1 MFIGRYAVR
10 LSASPSSVEPD
21 PIALRTGRAAVDLC
35 GSVPASSP
43 STGLRALVA
52 DDDADIVSLLR
63 ADLERAGYAVE
74 QASDGREALEL
85 VQRRCPDVALFDVV
99 MPGLDGFELTRR
111 VRAAP
116 ETRDLP
122 VILLTALHDGER
134 VAAGL
139 AAGADDYV
147 KKPFSLRE
155 LRARVGAVVA
165 RAHGQRFGHDHVH
178 PEAGQDLA
186 RENALERLLT
196 TRRMKSALQPIWDVQ
211 AGRLLGYEALA
222 RPHRDFGFA
231 GPGEAFV
238 VAERLQRVPE
248 LCALGR
254 EAALGRA
261 PELPPGVLLF
271 VNMAPESLARG
282 GDMVERF
289 AATVRAAGLAPE
301 QVVVEITERTTG
313 DPDEVVRQAVLLQR
327 LGFGLALDDVG
338 SGNSGLEF
346 MRLLPLDFVK
356 IDRSVVTSAARDA
369 RAQAVFMGI
378 VAYARRLGTRVIAE
392 GLEDADSLGVLSAE
406 ADVDVSLSRDIHGA
420 QGYLLGRPSARALI
434 AGEDHAS
441 PHALDELLR
450 RPPRD

>member
-1 MFIGRYAVR
+1 M
-10 LSASPSSVEPD
+10 
-21 PIALRTGRAAVDLC
+21 
-35 GSVPASSP
+35 PASSP
-43 STGLRALVA
+43 STALRAVVA

-63 ADLERAGYAVE
+63 ADLERAGYAVDH
-74 QASDGREALEL
+74 ASDGRQALEL
-85 VQRRCPDVALFDVV
+85 VQRRRPDVALFDVV

-122 VILLTALHDGER
+122 VILLTALHDGDR

-165 RAHGQRFGHDHVH
+165 RAQGRRFGHDAPHVE
-178 PEAGQDLA
+178 PGQELA

-196 TRRMKSALQPIWDVQ
+196 ERRMKSALQPIWDLQ
-211 AGRLLGYEALA
+211 AGTLLGYEALA

-248 LCALGR
+248 LCHLGR
-254 EAALGRA
+254 EAALRRA
-261 PELPPGVLLF
+261 PELPAGVLLF
-271 VNMAPESLARG
+271 INMAPESLARG
-282 GDMVERF
+282 GDVVERF
-289 AATVRAAGLAPE
+289 ADAVHAAGLLPE
-301 QVVVEITERTTG
+301 QVIVEITERTTG
-313 DPDEVVRQAVLLQR
+313 DPDEVVRQAFALR
-327 LGFGLALDDVG
+327 GLGFGLALDDVG
-338 SGNSGLEF
+338 SGNSGLEL

-356 IDRSVVTSAARDA
+356 IDRSVVANAARDP

-392 GLEDADSLGVLSAE
+392 GLEDAASLDALSEE
-406 ADVDVSLSRDIHGA
+406 AGVDVSLARDIHGG
-420 QGYLLGRPSARALI
+420 QGYLLGRPSARTLT
-434 AGEDHAS
+434 AGEDLPS
-441 PHALDELLR
+441 PHALDERLR
-450 RPPRD
+450 RPPRG